1 MDFKLPKPQ
10 MLRQKSERDC
20 SVPVFA
26 RLAGIRE
33 EEVLRDLPG
42 AAFGQVT
49 VDGWK
54 TWLDGRQFDVLQRDG
69 CPSDILPCAHL
80 VALHEPSDR
89 EDFHW
94 IYRDE
99 DGDVLDPSPP
109 GPIPASD
116 SRMRD
121 LLYYSERR
129 LTLSV
134 RRRSSN

>member
-26 RLAGIRE
+26 SLVGITE
-33 EEVLRDLPG
+33 EEVLRDIPE
-42 AAFGQVT
+42 AALGQVT

-54 TWLDGRQFDVLQRDG
+54 IWLRGRDFDVLQRDG

-80 VALHEPSDR
+80 VSLPIPSSK

-99 DGDVLDPSPP
+99 GW
-109 GPIPASD
+109 
-116 SRMRD
+116 RC
-121 LLYYSERR
+121 
-129 LTLSV
+129 T
-134 RRRSSN
+134 